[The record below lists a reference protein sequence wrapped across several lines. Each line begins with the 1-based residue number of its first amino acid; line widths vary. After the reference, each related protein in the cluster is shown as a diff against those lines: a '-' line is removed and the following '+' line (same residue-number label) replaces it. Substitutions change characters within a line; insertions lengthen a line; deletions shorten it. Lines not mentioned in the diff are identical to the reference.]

1 VIQIELVGTCDK
13 RYRDRYGGVYWPE
26 APRWLLDEL
35 AKLMRW
41 IERTHGVKRES
52 TKRPWVPYPKSY
64 ANGGGQR
71 MTNAEWDSF
80 GGWCGHQHAPE
91 NTHGDPGD
99 IDITYLLRG
108 ATPTP
113 TPPQSEED
121 DMPLTDQDVARIAT
135 AVHNMRLGRSDLTA
149 GQSLERAGS
158 LLPTLNA
165 RVAALETATQQLASG
180 QGLDPEELA
189 EAVEKAVREGFRR
202 VGTEPAG
209 YVSGV

>member
-1 VIQIELVGTCDK
+1 VFANTLHNNPI
-13 RYRDRYGGVYWPE
+13 
-26 APRWLLDEL
+26 
-35 AKLMRW
+35 
-41 IERTHGVKRES
+41 S
-52 TKRPWVPYPKSY
+52 TDTTPPKS
-64 ANGGGQR
+64 
-71 MTNAEWDSF
+71 
-80 GGWCGHQHAPE
+80 
-91 NTHGDPGD
+91 
-99 IDITYLLRG
+99 
-108 ATPTP
+108 
-113 TPPQSEED
+113 EEDD

-180 QGLDPEELA
+180 QGLDPDELA

-202 VGTEPAG
+202 VGAEPSG